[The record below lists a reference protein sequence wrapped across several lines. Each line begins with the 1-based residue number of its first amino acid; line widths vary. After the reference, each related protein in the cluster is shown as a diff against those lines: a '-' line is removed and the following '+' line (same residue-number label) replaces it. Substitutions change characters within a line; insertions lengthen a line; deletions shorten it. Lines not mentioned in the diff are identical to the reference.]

1 MLNLKETLDE
11 ILNHLGLDLIKSYY
25 SLYIILMATTQISSS
40 IEVLRK
46 VFQAIK
52 QINNLEY
59 DIGLP
64 LQRGILFIR
73 VKFEPTFPNTAPRIQ
88 VASDVLHPL
97 INDKKVVTTP
107 ELLNWQP
114 KMTLLAVVNNI
125 YASFTANPPVPD
137 NFVYPNFHEIL
148 KNWNE
153 DLQDEQDIIEFVSG
167 LEEVQKLT
175 KVRDEFLESN
185 LEKVNENL
193 KKKEEYDQL
202 ISDHQEEINEIEESN
217 KNLFVLM
224 KEVDLIN
231 KKYSQEKV
239 LEKLREIEN
248 GYNKEAS
255 DIQKSFLKK
264 EIGIEEFI
272 ESFQVPLK
280 KAKFIQIARE
290 GSKS

>member
-1 MLNLKETLDE
+1 
-11 ILNHLGLDLIKSYY
+11 
-25 SLYIILMATTQISSS
+25 MATAHISSS

-46 VFQAIK
+46 VFQAIN
-52 QINNLEY
+52 QISNLEY

-97 INDKKVVTTP
+97 INDKKVVITP

-114 KMTLLAVVNNI
+114 KMTLLAVVNSI
-125 YASFTANPPVPD
+125 YVSFTSNPPVPD
-137 NFVYPNFHEIL
+137 NFVYPNFPEIL
-148 KNWNE
+148 KNWKE
-153 DLQDEQDIIEFVSG
+153 DLEDEQDIIEFVNS
-167 LEEVQKLT
+167 LEEVKKLT
-175 KVRDEFLESN
+175 KIRDEFLESN
-185 LEKVNENL
+185 LEKVHQNL
-193 KKKEEYDQL
+193 KKKEEYEQL
-202 ISDHQEEINEIEESN
+202 LSEHQEEINEIEDSN
-217 KNLFVLM
+217 TTLSQLL

-239 LEKLREIEN
+239 LEKLREMEN

-255 DIQKSFLKK
+255 DIQKSFLRK
-264 EIGIEEFI
+264 EIGVEEFI
-272 ESFQVPLK
+272 ESFQVPQK